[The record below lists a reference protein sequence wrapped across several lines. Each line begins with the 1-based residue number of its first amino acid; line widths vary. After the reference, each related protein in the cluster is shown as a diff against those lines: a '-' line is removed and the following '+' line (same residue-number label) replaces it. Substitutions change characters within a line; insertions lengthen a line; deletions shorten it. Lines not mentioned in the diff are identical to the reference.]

1 MQNIKYKRKL
11 WNTRSMA
18 GYLALKLK
26 TNDTIGE
33 YSKEFMILTAK
44 WGYEG
49 EFTEQ

>member
-1 MQNIKYKRKL
+1 
-11 WNTRSMA
+11 MA
-18 GYLALKLK
+18 GHLALKLK

-49 EFTEQ
+49 EFTEQSSRAERTLHIHI